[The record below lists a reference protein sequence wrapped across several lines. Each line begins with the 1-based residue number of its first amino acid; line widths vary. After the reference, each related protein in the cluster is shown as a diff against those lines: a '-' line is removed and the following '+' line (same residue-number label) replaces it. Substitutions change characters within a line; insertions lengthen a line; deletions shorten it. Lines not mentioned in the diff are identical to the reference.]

1 MGGGWWAGGGGALG
15 VGGIPKTKNLVT
27 IDFKLADKKQESA
40 KAYLLKLGR
49 KICR

>member
-1 MGGGWWAGGGGALG
+1 M
-15 VGGIPKTKNLVT
+15 VT